1 MAVVY
6 STFTK
11 SAGLAKAN
19 IRYIQHR
26 AGKDGQKITRT
37 LFGFDGVKERKEAY
51 EMIDEALK
59 GTHFY
64 RISLNPDPEREDKGN
79 DLDLKDLTLET
90 MRSLEEYLGKPVEFV
105 AAIHA
110 DHTQRRHVNLLAF
123 VPRSM
128 NKQDLNFLRN
138 TLTSEAE
145 SQRRELDRGL
155 GLNWEQTRQFS
166 QKLSYRAR
174 KPLPHQRRKDELE
187 LEKEI

>member
-11 SAGLAKAN
+11 SGGLAKAN

-37 LFGFDGVKERKEAY
+37 LFGFDGVIERKEAY

-64 RISLNPDPEREDKGN
+64 RISLNPDPEREDREN
-79 DLDLKDLTLET
+79 DLDLKNLTLET
-90 MRSLEEYLGKPVEFV
+90 MRSLEEYLGKPVEFI

-123 VPRSM
+123 VPQRM
-128 NKQDLNFLRN
+128 NKQDLTILRN
-138 TLTSEAE
+138 TLTNEAV
-145 SQRRELDRGL
+145 SQRRELDL
-155 GLNWEQTRQFS
+155 VLQ
-166 QKLSYRAR
+166 QKGQEREKTQER
-174 KPLPHQRRKDELE
+174 KKELE
-187 LEKEI
+187 LELKR

>member
-11 SAGLAKAN
+11 SGGLAKAN

-37 LFGFDGVKERKEAY
+37 LFGFDGVIERKEAY

-64 RISLNPDPEREDKGN
+64 RISLNPDPEREDRGN
-79 DLDLKDLTLET
+79 DLDLKNLTLET
-90 MRSLEEYLGKPVEFV
+90 MRSLEEYLGKPVEFI

-123 VPRSM
+123 VPQRM
-128 NKQDLNFLRN
+128 NKQDLTILRN
-138 TLTSEAE
+138 TLTNEAI
-145 SQRRELDRGL
+145 SQRRELDL
-155 GLNWEQTRQFS
+155 VLQ
-166 QKLSYRAR
+166 QKGQEREKTQER
-174 KPLPHQRRKDELE
+174 KKELE
-187 LEKEI
+187 LELKR